1 MIKRTPWTIF
11 NVFPLM
17 VLWLAMVVA
26 GCSTIS
32 DDEPELVERVKVGD
46 AVPSFTVNIV
56 GPEGQEGTFSTTR
69 LTGTTVIVFF
79 NTSCKDC
86 QRDLPLLNQYYL
98 QHKDEPDFRML
109 AISRE
114 ENEESVAAYWAAN
127 GLQIPYSP
135 QEDRRIYNLFAT
147 SIIPRI
153 YFIRYLLCFVVTDI
167 HHHHAGAAVSDEL
180 FFHAVKSLCCFRSFR
195 QICRQ
200 GIFDFYPVSRY
211 KTKDYR
217 YSEQ

>member
-1 MIKRTPWTIF
+1 MKYETLKKYQMCLW
-11 NVFPLM
+11 M
-17 VLWLAMVVA
+17 VLLLAAVCA

-32 DDEPELVERVKVGD
+32 DDDDDPVERVRVGD
-46 AVPSFTVNIV
+46 AVPSFTVEV
-56 GPEGQEGTFSTTR
+56 VDGTRRSTFHVQPSA

-98 QHKDEPDFRML
+98 QHKDEPDFQML

-153 YFIRYLLCFVVTDI
+153 YFCRDGIVTRIDI
-167 HHHHAGAAVSDEL
+167 EKFS
-180 FFHAVKSLCCFRSFR
+180 
-195 QICRQ
+195 I
-200 GIFDFYPVSRY
+200 
-211 KTKDYR
+211 
-217 YSEQ
+217 